1 MIWDVRKV
9 STFRTLIAEEIK
21 IKIMVTTTLYQ
32 ALFYHFTLFSEQHY
46 EVVISFKNEEVE
58 A

>member
-9 STFRTLIAEEIK
+9 STFRTLIAEE